1 MEIRLID
8 DRDDRCAISRVYEK
22 SWKFAYKGM
31 IPQDYLDS
39 IPEGRWVKTVDSPG
53 WNTLVMLEGK
63 QIIGTSSYC
72 ASRFD
77 DWKDYGEIIS
87 IYFLPE
93 YMGKGYG
100 RSLLQA
106 AVDKLAEM
114 GCRDVLLW
122 VLAENKRARRFYEKA
137 GFSPSGAYLDDR
149 ISGKLVREIQYICHI
164 EQGEER

>member
-8 DRDDRCAISRVYEK
+8 EGDDRRAISKVYEE

-31 IPQDYLDS
+31 IPQSYLDS
-39 IPEGRWVKTVDSPG
+39 IPQGNWTEAVDTSG
-53 WNTLVMLEGK
+53 WNTLLVLDGD

-72 ASRFD
+72 NSRFE

-100 RSLLQA
+100 KALLQA
-106 AVDKLAEM
+106 AVDRLAEA
-114 GCRDVLLW
+114 GCKDILLW
-122 VLAENKRARRFYEKA
+122 VLEENERAKRFYERN
-137 GFSPSGAYLDDR
+137 GFTASGVSLDDN
-149 ISGKLVREIQYICHI
+149 IGGKALKEIQYVKKL
-164 EQGEER
+164 G